1 MLNVKHQSQDSIQT
15 DLRAIFVS
23 LELSRS
29 TWLITSLSPGAGNK
43 ISKHSVDGGDIGGLL
58 KRFADFIAKARA
70 KTQKICPLIVIQEAG
85 LDGFWIHRRLQSE
98 GIESYVV
105 DPASIATN
113 RRRRRAK
120 TDKLDGEALL
130 RALMAFKR
138 GEPRVCAMIQAP
150 TPEEEDRRRISRER
164 KTLINERIKHVNRI
178 KGLLFSQGISNYNP
192 LQAKRRDRLHDLRT
206 GDGRLLPEY
215 LMHQIERELDRL
227 ELLLKQISAVEVE
240 RDAIMSTDQEN
251 SPDPSP
257 GAILLSL
264 RGVGAES
271 ASSIWLEGLFRNF
284 ENRRQIAAYAGLAP
298 TPWQSG
304 TINRE
309 QGISKAGNPRL
320 RTVMIQLAW
329 LWLKHQPQSGIALWF
344 KERVSSERGRIRR
357 VMIVGVARKLLI
369 ALWQFVTKGVIP
381 EGAELRVS

>member
-1 MLNVKHQSQDSIQT
+1 
-15 DLRAIFVS
+15 
-23 LELSRS
+23 
-29 TWLITSLSPGAGNK
+29 
-43 ISKHSVDGGDIGGLL
+43 
-58 KRFADFIAKARA
+58 
-70 KTQKICPLIVIQEAG
+70 
-85 LDGFWIHRRLQSE
+85 
-98 GIESYVV
+98 
-105 DPASIATN
+105 
-113 RRRRRAK
+113 
-120 TDKLDGEALL
+120 
-130 RALMAFKR
+130 
-138 GEPRVCAMIQAP
+138 MIQAP